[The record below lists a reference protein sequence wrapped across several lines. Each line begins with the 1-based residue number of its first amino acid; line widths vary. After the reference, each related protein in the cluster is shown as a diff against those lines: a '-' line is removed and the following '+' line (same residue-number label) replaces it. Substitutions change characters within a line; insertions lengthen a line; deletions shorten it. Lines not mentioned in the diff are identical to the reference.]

1 MTIGKNWCFG
11 QFYRSRIEV
20 LKITKLLTFVIFVSV
35 SLVRKKP
42 ERIERKFK
50 TQNPNL
56 GDSPSSSLEKSV
68 LEKLSSEELSSEGL
82 RLIEEISS
90 AEECILDE

>member
-1 MTIGKNWCFG
+1 MGKIS

-20 LKITKLLTFVIFVSV
+20 LKITQLLTFVSFVSV
-35 SLVRKKP
+35 SLVRKKS
-42 ERIERKFK
+42 ERKFK